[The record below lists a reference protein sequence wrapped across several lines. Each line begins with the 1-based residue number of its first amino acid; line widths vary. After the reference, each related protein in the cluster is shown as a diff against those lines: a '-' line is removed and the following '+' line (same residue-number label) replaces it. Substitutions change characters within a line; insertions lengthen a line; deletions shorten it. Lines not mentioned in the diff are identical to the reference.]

1 MKRILVTG
9 GAGFIGSHVA
19 KVLIEAGHTVAVL
32 DNLSSGRRE
41 NLPEESRFFEVD
53 ITDKEGLEK
62 VFSEFKPEIVDH
74 HAAQISVNRSVR
86 EPCFDAEQNILGTIN
101 LLEASARHGVKR
113 FIFASTGGALYGDA
127 PSIPSNEDTP
137 VIPLAPYGIAK
148 ASAENYVRFFWNE
161 HGIEPV
167 VLRYANV
174 YGPRQDPHGEA
185 GVVAIFSLKA
195 LSGEECV
202 IYGTGD
208 QTRDFV
214 YVKDVARSNLAAVD
228 GKPGTYN
235 IGTGIETS
243 INKLFSEFK
252 RLEGSLKV
260 SHDAARPGEV
270 FRSVLDVSRAGNDLC
285 WQPQVNLSDGIRQT
299 YAWFKQRLG

>member
-19 KVLIEAGHTVAVL
+19 EVLIEAGHTVAVL

-62 VFSEFKPEIVDH
+62 VFSEFRPEIVDH

-113 FIFASTGGALYGDA
+113 FIFASTGGALYGDTEI
-127 PSIPSNEDTP
+127 IPSNEDTP

-148 ASAENYVRFFWNE
+148 ASAEHYVRFFYRE

-174 YGPRQDPHGEA
+174 YGPRQNPYGEA
-185 GVVAIFSLKA
+185 GVMGIFSLKA
-195 LSGEECV
+195 LSGEGCV

-214 YVKDVARSNLAAVD
+214 SVKDVARANLAAVD

-243 INKLFSEFK
+243 INDLVSEFSK
-252 RLEGSLKV
+252 LEGSFEAR
-260 SHDAARPGEV
+260 HDAARAGEV
-270 FRSVLDVSRAGNDLC
+270 SRSALDVSRAKEYLG
-285 WQPQVNLSDGIRQT
+285 WQPQVSLSDGIHQT
-299 YAWFKQRLG
+299 YEWFKERLG

>member
-1 MKRILVTG
+1 MSRILVTG

-19 KVLIEAGHTVAVL
+19 EALIEASHTVAVL

-41 NLPEESRFFEVD
+41 NLPKESRFFEVD
-53 ITDKEGLEK
+53 VTDKEELEK
-62 VFSEFKPEIVDH
+62 VFSELKPEIVDH

-86 EPCFDAEQNILGTIN
+86 EPCFDAGQNILGTIN

-127 PSIPSNEDTP
+127 PSISSNEDTP

-148 ASAENYVRFFWNE
+148 ASAEHYIRFFWNE
-161 HGIEPV
+161 YGIEPV

-174 YGPRQDPHGEA
+174 YGPRQDPYGEA

-195 LSGEECV
+195 LSGEGCV

-214 YVKDVARSNLAAVD
+214 YVKDVARANLAAVD

-243 INKLFSEFK
+243 INKLFSEFEK
-252 RLEGSLKV
+252 LEGSLKV

-299 YAWFKQRLG
+299 YTWFKEKIR

>member
-1 MKRILVTG
+1 MSRILVTG

-19 KVLIEAGHTVAVL
+19 EALIEASHTVAVL

-41 NLPEESRFFEVD
+41 NLPKESRFFEVD
-53 ITDKEGLEK
+53 VTDKEELEK
-62 VFSEFKPEIVDH
+62 VFSELKPEIVDH

-86 EPCFDAEQNILGTIN
+86 EPCFDAGQNILGTIN

-127 PSIPSNEDTP
+127 PSISSNEDTP

-148 ASAENYVRFFWNE
+148 ASAEHYIRFFWNE
-161 HGIEPV
+161 HGIKPL

-195 LSGEECV
+195 LSGEGCV

-214 YVKDVARSNLAAVD
+214 YVKDVARANLAAVD

-243 INKLFSEFK
+243 INKLFSEFEK
-252 RLEGSLKV
+252 LEGSLKV

-299 YAWFKQRLG
+299 YTWFKEKIR

>member
-19 KVLIEAGHTVAVL
+19 EVLIEAGHTVAVL
-32 DNLSSGRRE
+32 DNLSSGKRE
-41 NLPEESRFFEVD
+41 NVPEAARFYHVD
-53 ITDKEGLEK
+53 ITDKEGLEA
-62 VFSEFKPEIVDH
+62 FFAEFKPEIVNH

-127 PSIPSNEDTP
+127 EIIPSNEDTP

-148 ASAENYVRFFWNE
+148 ASAEHYVRFFSAE
-161 HGIEPV
+161 RIEPV
-167 VLRYANV
+167 ILRYANV
-174 YGPRQDPHGEA
+174 YGPRQDPYGEA

-195 LSGEECV
+195 LSGEGCV
-202 IYGTGD
+202 IYGTGY

-214 YVKDVARSNLAAVD
+214 YVKDVARANLAAVD

-260 SHDAARPGEV
+260 SHDAARAGEV
-270 FRSVLDVSRAGNDLC
+270 LRSVLDVSRAGNDLC

-299 YAWFKQRLG
+299 YAWFKERIG